1 MTLFTHSRIGV
12 SLPMLN
18 QPYERYPE
26 FAALA
31 DDAGFDSV
39 WDYEFYRNPFITHAL
54 NARATSRIQLGTGI
68 ATAAPRTPYEMAN
81 AAADVDEL
89 SGGRALLGLG
99 TGGAGWMECF
109 NGTDI
114 DRPLKR
120 IREYVHV
127 VRQLWS
133 HFETDEPFSFQG
145 EIYRASSPPV
155 NPWGTR
161 NLVRPQIPIYLA
173 GLKQGML
180 RLAGEVGDGVL
191 GFLPT
196 PTFIQQHVLPNVAA
210 GAAKVGRDP
219 SEIDVTALVIC
230 SVSDDREAALRRARI
245 NVGNYVAYP
254 VSSTVIE
261 FMGLQEDRDH
271 VLRRLLEEGPAA
283 LATAASD
290 ALVQAFSVAGTPD
303 EVADQLVAYD
313 GVLPHIVLHTPY
325 VPPIDQAS
333 SEDAFRSMV
342 RAFARVN
349 A

>member
-1 MTLFTHSRIGV
+1 VSLPVRSKIGV

-18 QPYERYPE
+18 QPYEQYAK

-31 DDAGFDSV
+31 EDAGFDSV

-68 ATAAPRTPYEMAN
+68 ATAATRTPFEMAN
-81 AAADVDEL
+81 AAADVDEI
-89 SGGRALLGLG
+89 SGGRTLLGLS
-99 TGGAGWMECF
+99 TGGAGWMEHF
-109 NGTDI
+109 TGTDI
-114 DRPLKR
+114 DRPLTR
-120 IREYVHV
+120 LREYIHI
-127 VRQLWS
+127 VRQLWD
-133 HFETDEPFSFQG
+133 HFQTDEPFAFQG
-145 EIYRASSPPV
+145 KIYRASSPPL

-161 NLVRPQIPIYLA
+161 NLVRPKIPIYLA
-173 GLKQGML
+173 GLKQGMA
-180 RLAGEVGDGVL
+180 RLAGEIADGVF

-196 PTFIQQHVLPNVAA
+196 PSFIEQHVIPNLAV
-210 GAAKVGRDP
+210 GAAKAGRDP
-219 SEIDVTALVIC
+219 ADIEVTALVIC
-230 SVSDDREAALRRARI
+230 SISDDREEAIRRARI

-254 VSSTVIE
+254 VSNTVIE

-271 VLRRLLEEGPAA
+271 VLMRLLSEGPAA

-290 ALVQAFSVAGTPD
+290 ELVRTFAIAGTPD
-303 EVADQLVAYD
+303 EAAEQLEAYQ

-342 RAFARVN
+342 QAFASVN

>member
-1 MTLFTHSRIGV
+1 VSLPSRSRIGV

-18 QPYERYPE
+18 QPYERYAE

-31 DDAGFDSV
+31 EDAGFDSV

-54 NARATSRIQLGTGI
+54 NARATCRIQLGTGI
-68 ATAAPRTPYEMAN
+68 ATAASRTPFEMAN

-89 SGGRALLGLG
+89 SGGRTLLGLS
-99 TGGAGWMECF
+99 TGGAGWTEIF

-114 DRPLKR
+114 DRPLTR
-120 IREYVHV
+120 LREYIKA
-127 VRQLWS
+127 VREIWN
-133 HFETDEPFSFQG
+133 HFETGEPFEFQG
-145 EIYRASSPPV
+145 KIYRASSPPL

-161 NLVRPQIPIYLA
+161 DLARPQIPIYLA
-173 GLKQGML
+173 GLKEGMV
-180 RLAGEVGDGVL
+180 RLAGEIADGVF

-196 PTFIQQHVLPNVAA
+196 PSFIQQHVLPNVAI
-210 GAAKVGRDP
+210 GAAKAGRDS

-230 SVSDDREAALRRARI
+230 SVSNDREEAIRRARI

-254 VSSTVIE
+254 VGSTVVE
-261 FMGLQEDRDH
+261 YMGLQEDRDH
-271 VLRRLLEEGPAA
+271 VLMRLLSEGPAA

-290 ALVQAFSVAGTPD
+290 ELVRTFAIAGTPD
-303 EVADQLVAYD
+303 EAAEQLAAYE

-342 RAFARVN
+342 QAFAR
-349 A
+349 ARA